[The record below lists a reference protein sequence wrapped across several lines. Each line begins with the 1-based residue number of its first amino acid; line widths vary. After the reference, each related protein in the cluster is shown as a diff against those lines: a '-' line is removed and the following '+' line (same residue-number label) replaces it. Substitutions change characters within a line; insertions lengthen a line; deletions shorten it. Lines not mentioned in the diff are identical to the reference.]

1 MHTRNILRCA
11 LAFAG
16 VLAGCGAPPPDAI
29 YVNTRVLTMN
39 AAAPRAEAVAVR
51 GERIAAVG
59 GEADLRALAGAET
72 EIVDLGGRA
81 LLPGFVDAHG
91 HLLYAGYTGFTILDL
106 RPPPIGNFTDVAAIQ
121 RALSERAAETAPG
134 GWIVGMGYD
143 DTLLRERRHLQRGD
157 LDAVSTAH
165 PMLVFHASLHLAVA
179 NSRALALAGIDRDTP
194 QPPGGAIRKDPATGE
209 PTGVLEEQSAI
220 GQVMASQPPTPLE
233 LNMRALQRAA
243 ERYASRGVTT
253 AQDGA
258 ADANTLKL
266 LLHAAQNEVLP
277 IRVVALPT
285 ADAALLKLEGKLDAA
300 LDSAWPHPAAEG
312 ARGAL
317 SGRLHLGAVKLFSD
331 GSIQGYTGHLSQPYH
346 VPPPGKA
353 ADYRGYPSLSGGAL
367 RAQVQQFY
375 AGGFQVAIHANGDA
389 AIDASLAA
397 IEAAQAAHP
406 RADDRP
412 LLIHAQMTRVDQL
425 ERMKRLR
432 AVPSFFV
439 LHTYYWGDRHRD
451 IFMGPERAARI
462 SPLRSALARGLHFTI
477 HCDAP
482 VVPMDPLQL
491 VWAAV
496 NRRSSSG
503 AIIGPGERIGV
514 EDALRATTIEAA
526 RQHFLEDERGSI
538 ETGKLADLVVLSADP
553 TAQDPARLRELQVLR
568 TIVGGKTVFLRGQ
581 NLAEAK

>member
-1 MHTRNILRCA
+1 MPKRIILRCA
-11 LAFAG
+11 LVLAG
-16 VLAGCGAPPPDAI
+16 LAGCGAAPPDAI
-29 YVNTRVLTMN
+29 YVNARVLTMN
-39 AAAPRAEAVAVR
+39 VAAPRAEAVAVR

-59 GEADLRALAGAET
+59 GEAELRALAGAAT

-91 HLLYAGYTGFTILDL
+91 HLLYSGYTGFSILDL
-106 RPPPIGNFTDVAAIQ
+106 RPPPIGSFTDVAAIQ
-121 RALSERAAETAPG
+121 RALAKRAAETAPG
-134 GWIVGMGYD
+134 QWIVGMGYD
-143 DTLLRERRHLQRGD
+143 DTLLRERRHLQRSD

-165 PMLVFHASLHLAVA
+165 PMLVFHASLHIAVA
-179 NSRALALAGIDRDTP
+179 NSRALALAGIDRNTP
-194 QPPGGAIRKDPATGE
+194 QPPGGAIGKDPKTGE
-209 PTGVLEEQSAI
+209 PTGLLEEQSAI
-220 GQVMASQPPTPLE
+220 GPVMALQPPAPLDF
-233 LNMRALQRAA
+233 NMRALRRAA
-243 ERYASRGVTT
+243 ARYASRGVTT

-258 ADANTLKL
+258 VDADTLKL
-266 LLHAAQNEVLP
+266 LLHAAQNELLP
-277 IRVVALPT
+277 IRVVALPM

-300 LDSAWPHPAAEG
+300 LDSAWPDPAGG

-317 SGRLHLGAVKLFSD
+317 SGRLEFGAVKLFSD

-346 VPPPGKA
+346 IPPPGKA
-353 ADYRGYPSLSGGAL
+353 ANYRGYPALPGGEL
-367 RAQVQQFY
+367 RALATRLY

-389 AIDASLAA
+389 AIDESLAA

-412 LLIHAQMTRVDQL
+412 ILIHAQMARADQL

-432 AVPSFFV
+432 AIPSFFV
-439 LHTYYWGDRHRD
+439 LHTYYWGERHRD
-451 IFMGPERAARI
+451 IFMGPERAARM

-482 VVPMDPLQL
+482 VVPMDPLHL

-496 NRRSSSG
+496 NRRSSNG
-503 AIIGPGERIGV
+503 AEIGPGERIGV

-538 ETGKLADLVVLSADP
+538 EAGKLADLVVLSADP
-553 TAQDPARLRELQVLR
+553 TAQNPERLRELQVLR
-568 TIVGGKTVFLRGQ
+568 TIVGGKTVFARGQ
-581 NLAEAK
+581 NSGDAAK